1 MDTVKAYIKK
11 FDQELAKNQYL
22 LKLESQTGVP
32 KVYLVSGLIVIAFIM
47 LQFSYLALFLV
58 NVCGF
63 AVGAYFS
70 LHAAKDNAG
79 QLNGMLFFMF
89 FSFILLIEENMYA
102 LTSLIPFYP
111 LIKGGAIGWMVMPKY
126 RGATFLFNS
135 VTRNLCPALNAAIPF
150 CSDKSAAGTKTAAD
164 SCPLSK
170 NLSKAMNEAVN
181 TPLKHD

>member
-1 MDTVKAYIKK
+1 MDTVKSYIKK
-11 FDQELAKNQYL
+11 FDQELAKSQHL
-22 LKLESQTGVP
+22 VKLESQTGVP
-32 KVYLVSGLIVIAFIM
+32 KVYLASGLVVVAFIM

-58 NVCGF
+58 NVGGF
-63 AVGAYFS
+63 AVGAYMS
-70 LHAAKDNAG
+70 LHASKDHAG
-79 QLNGMLFFMF
+79 LLNGMLFFLF
-89 FSFILLIEENMYA
+89 FSFILLIEENFYA

-111 LIKGGAIGWMVMPKY
+111 IIKSAAIGWMVMPKY
-126 RGATFLFNS
+126 RGATFLFNN

-150 CSDKSAAGTKTAAD
+150 CSDKSAAGAKAASD